1 MILQHQKINFL
12 TTLIQVLVGSLV
24 ENCSK
29 DIAEATAETLDEV
42 MECGQ
47 EKVKV
52 ILVSDANSSFDWLSR
67 NSSWRTQDP
76 KLSR

>member
-1 MILQHQKINFL
+1 MILQHQKTNFL